1 MMLRPYFVAES
12 AAMASIPPGI
22 VENGAECTPRT
33 ILSNP
38 GFLKLELMRRGIR
51 VEQDCLDPAAFAPQG
66 SRAST
71 GGLSAHAR
79 NMFGN
84 ATDVDL
90 ILPEGTWVTAP
101 LSNHFTHTSPYL
113 LRRNDSGCWLHWDPP
128 FGQQAEVIPP
138 VCVQVVPPAAF
149 YTRTTST
156 GLPLARLGTVHGS
169 YLALSPIA
177 QCSFVGTD
185 DQCHFCSLT
194 TKATDELVAV
204 DDILEA
210 IRIVRDTTKIDM
222 VYLSVGH
229 LSGSDGGVRALEPY
243 IRAIKKHFD
252 ILVAMDALPPEHNAW
267 IDRTYAM
274 GVDSLSYNL
283 EIFDPRRFDQICPG
297 PSRRIGRQRFLDAL
311 EYAATVLP
319 AGAVICHLIV
329 GLESPES
336 TCNGIDALLT
346 RKVMPVLPIFRP
358 FRGRDMRETDEA
370 IELETQQI
378 FDLYGYLYKKVRQH
392 KLPMSWVQNISVVTT
407 PAEGRFFVGAK
418 RPGLLQRLV
427 GGERRP
433 SVMLSD
439 WRRALRVKEVDDSLK
454 SSGL

>member
-1 MMLRPYFVAES
+1 MMLKPYIVTES
-12 AAMASIPPGI
+12 AGMAVIPPGI
-22 VENGAECTPRT
+22 FSDGATCSPST
-33 ILSNP
+33 ILANP
-38 GFLKLELMRRGIR
+38 GFLKLELMRRGLR
-51 VEQDCLDPAAFAPQG
+51 VEQDCLEPAEIPAPSG
-66 SRAST
+66 RT
-71 GGLSAHAR
+71 TTLGMSAHAR

-84 ATDVDL
+84 ATDIDL
-90 ILPEGTWVTAP
+90 ILPGGTWVTAP
-101 LSNHFTHTSPYL
+101 LSNQFIQPSPYL
-113 LRRNDSGCWLHWDPP
+113 LRRSDAKCWLHWQPSD
-128 FGQQAEVIPP
+128 GQQNETIQP

-177 QCSFVGTD
+177 QCSFVGTN

-194 TKATDELVAV
+194 TRTTADWVPV

-210 IRIVRDTTKIDM
+210 IRIVRDTTRIDM

-229 LSGSDGGVRALEPY
+229 LTGSDGGVRALEPY

-283 EIFDPRRFDQICPG
+283 EIFDPSRFDQICPG
-297 PSRRIGRQRFLDAL
+297 PSRHIGRQRFLDAL

-329 GLESPES
+329 GLEAPES
-336 TCNGIDALLT
+336 TCAGIDALLG
-346 RKVMPVLPIFRP
+346 RRVMPVLPIFRP
-358 FRGRDMRETDEA
+358 FRGRDMRETNEA
-370 IELETQQI
+370 MELDTQRI
-378 FDLYGYLYKKVRQH
+378 FDLYGYLYTKVRQH